1 MAKYSI
7 IWIEGL
13 SVASGEKVKSLTKD
27 GFSYTTKMTEAL
39 RIKKKG
45 IPFICDYM
53 KLHGIS
59 ESVIENPTTFI
70 GVNYAPKGT
79 MANLLQF

>member
-13 SVASGEKVKSLTKD
+13 SVVNGEKVKSITKN
-27 GFSYTTKMTEAL
+27 GFEYTTKMTEAL
-39 RIKKKG
+39 RIKKRD
-45 IPFICDYM
+45 IDFISQHM
-53 KLHGIS
+53 KLNGIG
-59 ESVIENPTTFI
+59 ETFNTFI

-79 MANLLQF
+79 ILRV